1 MNAATLKVSRLC
13 LARRTDGVLEHELN
27 PAPGSVPTELPYTF
41 AGEPAV
47 GDRILD
53 LLIIGYGP
61 ARITSRAWDRG
72 RLVVG
77 CVVAE
82 LPSAEDAP

>member
-53 LLIIGYGP
+53 TLIVGYGP
-61 ARITSRAWDRG
+61 ARITSRHWLRG
-72 RLVVG
+72 RLVVA
-77 CVVAE
+77 CTVAE
-82 LPSAEDAP
+82 LPPAEASP